1 MNRDLFF
8 NVAFLMIF
16 YAVRDAFQI
25 DSETKIETDA
35 TEAESWAAVGD
46 TQLTP
51 SCHKLQPMQIGT
63 MLHAACVL
71 LVCCMWAAPICAP
84 AAAKAKI
91 NYKSLEW
98 ISNQKGNAKRGHD
111 EIWIHFPPVG
121 KYLR

>member
-16 YAVRDAFQI
+16 YAVREAFQI

-46 TQLTP
+46 TQLPP

-63 MLHAACVL
+63 MLHAACVARVL
-71 LVCCMWAAPICAP
+71 HVGRTNLCTCCG
-84 AAAKAKI
+84 
-91 NYKSLEW
+91 KSK
-98 ISNQKGNAKRGHD
+98 NQ
-111 EIWIHFPPVG
+111 
-121 KYLR
+121 L